1 MNTRSPKVLILGLN
15 YAPEPTGNAPY
26 TTNLAE
32 SLAQHDFRVRVMSAH
47 PHYPS
52 WRVYPGHGGWRQEE
66 SQGRVHLTRLGHYVP
81 HSPSNIRR
89 LLSELSFGMRLLF
102 SRWGR
107 PDIVLLVSPAL
118 VSSSMA
124 LLRLRLSPSAPPA
137 AIWVQDLYSLGITE
151 TGAGGAAV
159 AKVMTWI
166 ESGTLRSSNRVIAIH
181 DRFKRYMNGQLG
193 VPNDQIEVIRN
204 WTHLGESAPTDRVEW
219 RTRFGWGENETI
231 VLHAG
236 NQGAKQ
242 GLENVVA
249 AAQYA
254 EKEEVPI
261 RFVLLGDGN
270 QRAKLEAIG
279 SGLRHLQFIDPL
291 PGDEYQH
298 TMAASDVLLVNELPG
313 VAEMAVPSKLTSYFS
328 TGLPVIAATDE
339 GSVTAEEIE
348 TSGGGLRVNAGDPRA
363 LVEGALAL
371 AADPV
376 RSQELGSAGRHY
388 RNVVLG
394 QEIAVEKFANTLT
407 SLLIEVKPSG

>member
-1 MNTRSPKVLILGLN
+1 MNIRSPKVLILGLN

-32 SLAQHDFRVRVMSAH
+32 SLAQRGFQVRVLTAH

-52 WRVYPGHGGWRQEE
+52 WRVYPGHGGWRREE
-66 SQGRVHLTRLGHYVP
+66 RVSGVHLTRLGHYVP
-81 HSPSNIRR
+81 RSPSSIRR
-89 LLSELSFGMRLLF
+89 LLSELSFGIRLLF

-107 PDIVLLVSPAL
+107 PDVVLLVSPAL
-118 VSSSMA
+118 ISSSIA

-166 ESGTLRSSNRVIAIH
+166 ESRTLRSTNRVIAIH
-181 DRFKRYMNGQLG
+181 DRFRRYMNGQLG

-204 WTHLGESAPTDRVEW
+204 WTHLRESAPTDRVEW
-219 RTRFGWGENETI
+219 RTRFGWAESETI

-249 AAQYA
+249 AARYA
-254 EKEEVPI
+254 EDKDLPI

-270 QRAKLEAIG
+270 QREKLEALG
-279 SGLRHLQFIDPL
+279 SGLSRLQFVDPL
-291 PGDEYQH
+291 PGEDYQH
-298 TMAASDVLLVNELPG
+298 AMAASDVLLVNERPG

-328 TGLPVIAATDE
+328 TGLPVIAASDE
-339 GSVTAEEIE
+339 GSVTAGEIE
-348 TSGGGLRVNAGDPRA
+348 ASGGGLRVNAGDPVA
-363 LVEGALAL
+363 LVEGVLAL

-376 RSQELGSAGRHY
+376 SAQELGTAGCHY
-388 RNVVLG
+388 RDVVLG
-394 QEIAVEKFANTLT
+394 QEAAVDKFSNTLK
-407 SLLIEVKPSG
+407 SLLK

>member
-1 MNTRSPKVLILGLN
+1 
-15 YAPEPTGNAPY
+15 
-26 TTNLAE
+26 
-32 SLAQHDFRVRVMSAH
+32 
-47 PHYPS
+47 
-52 WRVYPGHGGWRQEE
+52 
-66 SQGRVHLTRLGHYVP
+66 
-81 HSPSNIRR
+81 
-89 LLSELSFGMRLLF
+89 
-102 SRWGR
+102 
-107 PDIVLLVSPAL
+107 
-118 VSSSMA
+118 
-124 LLRLRLSPSAPPA
+124 
-137 AIWVQDLYSLGITE
+137 
-151 TGAGGAAV
+151 V